1 MTEEERMELE
11 FDKKHLSME
20 LVAAGDDVNRPLT
33 GDVVRVR
40 YTAYTLTT
48 AGLYNAENLKVCFPF
63 SSPLILLPP
72 PLLSRWSP
80 VQSPGSRGRGW
91 SSCWGS
97 G

>member
-1 MTEEERMELE
+1 VQYQDGDDYDEDEDEDDYELTEEERMELE

-48 AGLYNAENLKVCFPF
+48 SGLYNAENLKVPL
-63 SSPLILLPP
+63 LILAVPS
-72 PLLSRWSP
+72 LSRSVSHFVRW
-80 VQSPGSRGRGW
+80 
-91 SSCWGS
+91 
-97 G
+97 